1 MNLILICYMKKTLK
15 HFAAVALALAAVA
28 CASPEKMAQLAEN
41 VKVECQPAVL
51 EVVNG
56 AIDATVTVNYP
67 KDYFNPKVIVE
78 VTPVLVYE
86 GGQAAMKPFKYQGEK
101 VKDNYKV
108 VSADGQKVVEKL
120 HFDYVEGMEK
130 CYLELRGKVLAGN
143 KSINLP
149 SKKVADGAI
158 TTYMLVKKGGNVT
171 PKADNYQEVISS
183 TTEGQIKYLVNSAE
197 VRGSELK
204 GESVKEFLAALDR
217 IAKDERTTVTST
229 EIVAYASP
237 EGAIAKNEKL
247 SDNRSASASKA
258 WDKVTKG
265 HEAADPTVRS
275 VGEDWEGFQQ
285 LVSQSN
291 LEDKDLIL
299 RVLSM
304 YSDPAVRENEIRN
317 MSQVYTALKGEVL
330 PELRRARLIANVEYK
345 NYTNEELLDLL
356 DNNQGLLDEEALLR
370 VASLVRKPEQKE
382 DIYKKA
388 IDRFGSSRALFNL
401 AGLYLGQ
408 GKDEKAEAGLK
419 ELNANDPDVIN
430 AKGVLALHKGDYKA
444 AEEAFR
450 KAGTEDAKANLGT
463 VLILT
468 GQYDEAAQV
477 LKDVK
482 GCCHNSVLAY
492 ILTDQLDKASQRVNC
507 GDLKVQY
514 LKAIIAARQGNA
526 EGVKTNLEKAFKSQA
541 LKDRAASDIE
551 FAGYTF

>member
-1 MNLILICYMKKTLK
+1 MKKTFKQL
-15 HFAAVALALAAVA
+15 AAAALALAAVA
-28 CASPEKMAQLAEN
+28 CASPEKMAQLAQN
-41 VKVECQPAVL
+41 VQVECQPAVL
-51 EVVNG
+51 EAVG
-56 AIDATVTVNYP
+56 GSIDATVVVNYP

-130 CYLELRGKVLAGN
+130 CYLELRGKVLAGT
-143 KSINLP
+143 KTINLP
-149 SKKVADGAI
+149 TRKVADGLN
-158 TTYMLVKKGGNVT
+158 TTYMLVKKAGNVT

-183 TTEGQIKYLVNSAE
+183 TTEGQIKYLVNSSE
-197 VRGSELK
+197 VRGTELK
-204 GESVKEFLAALDR
+204 GDSVKEFLASLGR
-217 IAKDERTTVTST
+217 IAKDERSNVVST

-237 EGAIAKNEKL
+237 EGAVDKNEKL

-258 WDKVTKG
+258 WNKVTKG

-345 NYTNEELLDLL
+345 NYTNEELLDLIE
-356 DNNQGLLDEEALLR
+356 NNQGLLDEEALLR
-370 VASLVRKPEQKE
+370 VASLVKKPEQKE
-382 DIYKKA
+382 EIYKKA
-388 IDRFGSSRALFNL
+388 IDRFGSARGLFNL
-401 AGLYLGQ
+401 AALYLGQ
-408 GKDEKAEAGLK
+408 GKDAKAEAGLA
-419 ELNANDPDVIN
+419 ELNANDPDVVN
-430 AKGVLALHKGDYKA
+430 AKGVLALHKGDYAA
-444 AEEAFR
+444 AENAFR

-492 ILTDQLDKASQRVNC
+492 ILTDQLDKASERVNC

-526 EGVKTNLEKAFKSQA
+526 EGVKTNLEKAFKSKA
-541 LKDRAASDIE
+541 LKERAANDIE